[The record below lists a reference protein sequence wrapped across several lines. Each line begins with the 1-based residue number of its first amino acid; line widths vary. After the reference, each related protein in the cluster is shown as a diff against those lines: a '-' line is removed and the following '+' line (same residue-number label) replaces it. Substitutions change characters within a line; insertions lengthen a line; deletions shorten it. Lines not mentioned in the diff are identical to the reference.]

1 MSSSLQ
7 EYVVDFKNEK
17 NTNYYEKNTSKFE
30 ELVSKM
36 IEKIEEHLI
45 NYNG

>member
-1 MSSSLQ
+1 M
-7 EYVVDFKNEK
+7 DFKNEK
-17 NTNYYEKNTSKFE
+17 NTNYYEKKTSKFE
-30 ELVSKM
+30 EVSKM